1 MIAAVAGV
9 SRMAVTWMA
18 RVTVA
23 GMVGVAVPWMTV
35 REVAVRGSAV
45 GAGKSRQAE
54 RED

>member
-1 MIAAVAGV
+1 MIAAVAGI

-23 GMVGVAVPWMTV
+23 GMARVAVTWMAV
-35 REVAVRGSAV
+35 REAIVRGSAV
-45 GAGKSRQAE
+45 GARQRRQAE